1 MIIGL
6 TGASGSGK
14 STVAK
19 LFSSSGFCVIDCDE
33 ISRTLDTDPEYISK
47 IKDAFG
53 ASVISF
59 FDGKK
64 RVDRKA
70 LAKAVFGDNALPNAV
85 KTIDSISHPM
95 IIEKIKSTVRAG
107 EKSARAFV
115 IDAPLLFD
123 SGLDK
128 MCNVTVG
135 VVAPEKARI
144 ARLCLRDGIDEK
156 TAERRFKNQKSDD
169 FIKSNCDFVINN
181 DKTEEELFSLTREV
195 IEKISKRI

>member
-19 LFSSSGFCVIDCDE
+19 LFSSSGFCVIDCDK
-33 ISRTLDTDPEYISK
+33 ISRSLDTDSEYISK
-47 IKDAFG
+47 IENAFG

-59 FDGKK
+59 SDGKK

-70 LAKAVFGDNALPNAV
+70 LAKAVFGEGASSDAV
-85 KTIDSISHPM
+85 AVIDSISHPM
-95 IIEKIKSTVRAG
+95 IIEKIKDTIREG
-107 EKSARAFV
+107 GKSNRSFV
-115 IDAPLLFD
+115 IDAPLLFE

-135 VVAPEKARI
+135 VIASEKERI
-144 ARLCLRDGIDEK
+144 ARLCIRDGIDAK
-156 TAERRFKNQKSDD
+156 TAGRRFENQKSDD

-181 DKTEEELFSLTREV
+181 DKTEKELFVLSREV